1 MLTTEI
7 YKGSGIGN
15 QLWNYVVTRLI
26 AEANGYEFG
35 IQCPERWKGAKF
47 MPVDLGK
54 EVIGGSGPEGGPPT
68 SLPEGIDRY
77 YAELK
82 IPHPK
87 NGWNMGFVDPGL
99 LCVADNTK
107 IEGTMQKMSYIREHR
122 SKIQKWLE
130 YKPSHLQEYYDCHDC
145 CIIQFRGG
153 DYLTGAS
160 VLPPEYYSMA
170 MDNMRHVTGNYNLKF
185 YVVTD
190 DPGAA
195 KKYIPDAEVI
205 GSAIDEE
212 KDELQGSIGWYKYP
226 GGPIGIDY
234 SILNKA
240 KYIIMSASTFCFWP
254 VWLNDV
260 SNVVIS
266 PRYWFDWNKSDGW
279 WRPDDSIVDNWTY
292 MDREGN
298 LCKGYDCR
306 VEYQE
311 YKKKSPYY
319 A

>member
-1 MLTTEI
+1 MLVTEI

-47 MPVDLGK
+47 MPADMGK

-68 SLPEGIDRY
+68 SLPEGINKY
-77 YAELK
+77 YAELR
-82 IPHPK
+82 IPHPN
-87 NGWNMGFVDPGL
+87 NGWNMGFADPGL
-99 LCVADNTK
+99 LSVSDNTK
-107 IEGTMQKMSYIREHR
+107 IEGTMQKMSYIKEHR
-122 SKIQKWLE
+122 SKIMEWL
-130 YKPSHLQEYYDCHDC
+130 KYDESLDFPQFQDDC

-160 VLPPEYYSMA
+160 ALPPEYYSMA
-170 MDNMRHVTGNYNLKF
+170 MDWMRHITNNANLKF

-190 DPGAA
+190 DPGSAQ
-195 KKYIPDAEVI
+195 KYIPDAEVI
-205 GSAIDEE
+205 GSAITEE

-240 KYIIMSASTFCFWP
+240 KYVIMSASTFCFWP
-254 VWLNDV
+254 VWLNDRYDT
-260 SNVVIS
+260 VIS
-266 PRYWFDWNKSDGW
+266 PKYWFDWNTSDGW
-279 WRPDDSIVDNWTY
+279 WRPDDSIVDDWMY
-292 MDREGN
+292 LDRQGG
-298 LCKGYDCR
+298 LDMGKDCR
-306 VEYQE
+306 VEYDN
-311 YKKKSPYY
+311 YKNTSIHYG
-319 A
+319 